1 MPWNNGGPGPWGKPS
16 GSGGDGDK
24 KPTPGPW
31 GIEGRIRGATA
42 MVAGSVLI
50 RIVVRDALAVRS
62 AAVVDRSV
70 VAAVPLAVVTS
81 RISTG

>member
-1 MPWNNGGPGPWGKPS
+1 
-16 GSGGDGDK
+16 
-24 KPTPGPW
+24 
-31 GIEGRIRGATA
+31 
-42 MVAGSVLI
+42 MVEGSVLI

-70 VAAVPLAVVTS
+70 VAAVPSAVVTS